1 MQITQYLRDSFIS
14 TEFCATRHVNT
25 RQGSCQHDHVST
37 CVLSLRP
44 QASRPAQLS
53 TSMIHMRIVYS
64 IQEGRTSSG
73 LLARIAGGWILVPV
87 LTVKADVLTF
97 VPTYLPSIDWLRYDL
112 PTSGLHP
119 VAQLSALAHHSA
131 LRARL
136 QVQPLQGNTNALD
149 TLLISPPT
157 YGGAVVPVAPWK
169 LRTSSHGRGNLTG
182 SLRESWEGHRHI
194 ANKLTPVAKVQWS
207 SCDPSLLA
215 ARWGVVVCSQ
225 RAGY

>member
-1 MQITQYLRDSFIS
+1 M
-14 TEFCATRHVNT
+14 
-25 RQGSCQHDHVST
+25 
-37 CVLSLRP
+37 
-44 QASRPAQLS
+44 
-53 TSMIHMRIVYS
+53 
-64 IQEGRTSSG
+64 
-73 LLARIAGGWILVPV
+73 PV
-87 LTVKADVLTF
+87 LTVKADVLTLCLH
-97 VPTYLPSIDWLRYDL
+97 TYHPSIGYAATCQRQVCTLL
-112 PTSGLHP
+112 
-119 VAQLSALAHHSA
+119 LSCRRSPITQPLGPITT
-131 LRARL
+131 RL
-136 QVQPLQGNTNALD
+136 QPLQGNTNALD